1 MVETDRSE
9 ARGTDGREREHA
21 RREGRDE
28 KNESFVRGVC
38 VCGVCCVC
46 DFPMNERTNEGTNEG
61 TSATHNL
68 AKQSFS
74 CKTTKALPSSSDI

>member
-38 VCGVCCVC
+38 VCVCVCCVLC
-46 DFPMNERTNEGTNEG
+46 V
-61 TSATHNL
+61 
-68 AKQSFS
+68 
-74 CKTTKALPSSSDI
+74 